1 MPYVSQGLPV
11 LLQRPAGRAR
21 RVILES
27 VATATG
33 VLLARHCAH
42 RAILHGLRAPRV
54 LHDLTARDL
63 GVSPDR
69 LLAARIPGARGRTL
83 SAWLVMPPGAEGVD
97 AIDHRRRVPA
107 VLVLHGWGSN
117 AALMAPVV
125 PPLHAAGLA
134 VLLIDARCHGRS
146 DGEPFTSM
154 PRFAE
159 DIAAGLAW
167 LRQQPGID
175 AQRLALLGHSVGAAA
190 ALLHAANHGGVRAV
204 VSLASFAHPR
214 EVMRRF
220 LADKRVPYPV
230 LGWYVLRRVQRVIG
244 CSFDTIAPLHTI
256 TRVHCPVLLVHG
268 LQDRTVP
275 FADARR
281 LQAAC
286 AGSRLLPVAGDHD
299 LRDALGPHAGALVDF
314 LARAFGEVAG
324 PDRDTTATPSDPP
337 SEPHDDT
344 AFRSIR

>member
-159 DIAAGLAW
+159 DIAAGSGGSQ
-167 LRQQPGID
+167 RTTPG
-175 AQRLALLGHSVGAAA
+175 LETG
-190 ALLHAANHGGVRAV
+190 
-204 VSLASFAHPR
+204 
-214 EVMRRF
+214 
-220 LADKRVPYPV
+220 
-230 LGWYVLRRVQRVIG
+230 
-244 CSFDTIAPLHTI
+244 
-256 TRVHCPVLLVHG
+256 
-268 LQDRTVP
+268 
-275 FADARR
+275 
-281 LQAAC
+281 
-286 AGSRLLPVAGDHD
+286 
-299 LRDALGPHAGALVDF
+299 AGA
-314 LARAFGEVAG
+314 
-324 PDRDTTATPSDPP
+324 PSSTT
-337 SEPHDDT
+337 E
-344 AFRSIR
+344 RSA

>member
-83 SAWLVMPPGAEGVD
+83 SAWLVMPPGAEGVG

-134 VLLIDARCHGRS
+134 VLLICNTQNRS
-146 DGEPFTSM
+146 SATLRALRERGYGHV
-154 PRFAE
+154 RFV
-159 DIAAGLAW
+159 
-167 LRQQPGID
+167 
-175 AQRLALLGHSVGAAA
+175 S
-190 ALLHAANHGGVRAV
+190 GGM
-204 VSLASFAHPR
+204 S
-214 EVMRRF
+214 E
-220 LADKRVPYPV
+220 
-230 LGWYVLRRVQRVIG
+230 W
-244 CSFDTIAPLHTI
+244 
-256 TRVHCPVLLVHG
+256 
-268 LQDRTVP
+268 
-275 FADARR
+275 ARR
-281 LQAAC
+281 GWPLVRPAA
-286 AGSRLLPVAGDHD
+286 
-299 LRDALGPHAGALVDF
+299 
-314 LARAFGEVAG
+314 
-324 PDRDTTATPSDPP
+324 PSG
-337 SEPHDDT
+337 
-344 AFRSIR
+344 R